1 MAFGWLVLGLV
12 FLDELLVV
20 AAVVTWGVHVQGWP
34 LGTVL
39 GFAVVA
45 VWWAFASPKA
55 PLSSP
60 VIRPIVKALVF
71 GIASA
76 ALWATGR
83 HELAV
88 ALLGFSAIINAIA
101 QLPAIR
107 ALTDPHGQ
115 PYG

>member
-1 MAFGWLVLGLV
+1 MVAFGWFVLSLV
-12 FLDELLVV
+12 FVDELLVV
-20 AAVVTWGVHVQGWP
+20 AAVVAWGVHVQGWP

-39 GFAVVA
+39 GLAVIA

-71 GIASA
+71 GIASV

-88 ALLGFSAIINAIA
+88 ALLGFSLIINALA
-101 QLPAIR
+101 QHPDIR
-107 ALTDPHGQ
+107 ELTEHA
-115 PYG
+115 